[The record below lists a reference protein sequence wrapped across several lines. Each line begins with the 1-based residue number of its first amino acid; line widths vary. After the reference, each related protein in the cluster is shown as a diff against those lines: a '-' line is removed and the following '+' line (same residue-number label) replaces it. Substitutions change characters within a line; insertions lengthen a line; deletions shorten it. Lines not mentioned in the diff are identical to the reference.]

1 MSVSS
6 YKVNITGLDTNSLKS
21 WPRQKTLDE
30 IGRYQKK
37 EIPIDSI
44 VMGNLRLVLSAIQEF
59 KNLKINL
66 DDLFQVGVLG
76 LIKAIDNFDL
86 SKNVMF
92 STYAVPMVKGEIRRY
107 LRDNQ
112 TLIKVSRPIK
122 DLAYQIMSLQE
133 KYQREH
139 GEDPSFEYLEE
150 KLSVTGYQI
159 KEALDSLSPLAS
171 FEDNVGGD
179 DDLVL
184 YDIVPDDKDNVAKY
198 KRHLALQEGLEHL
211 KELERTIIDRRY
223 YQGQTQMEVAQ
234 DLEISQAQVS
244 RLEKGALASLKK
256 YF

>member
-1 MSVSS
+1 MSN
-6 YKVNITGLDTNSLKS
+6 YKVNITGLDTNNLKS
-21 WPRQKTLDE
+21 WPRKKTLEE
-30 IGRYQKK
+30 IARYQKK

-76 LIKAIDNFDL
+76 LIKAIENFDL

-122 DLAYQIMSLQE
+122 DLAYQIMATQE
-133 KYQREH
+133 RYQREN
-139 GEDPSFEYLEE
+139 GEDPTFAYLE
-150 KLSVTGYQI
+150 KQLGVTGYQI

-171 FEDNVGGD
+171 LEDNVGGD
-179 DDLVL
+179 DELVL
-184 YDIVPDDKDNVAKY
+184 YDIVPEDKDNVYKY
-198 KRHLALQEGLEHL
+198 KQHLALKEGLEHL
-211 KELERTIIDRRY
+211 KDLERTIIDRRY
-223 YQGQTQMEVAQ
+223 YQGQTQMEVAE
-234 DLEISQAQVS
+234 DLHISQAQVS
-244 RLEKGALASLKK
+244 RLEKSALVYLRK